1 MSTAAVKRYTVEEY
15 LAMERES
22 DVKHEFYDGEIFAM
36 AGAREGHNLIIGNL
50 VGELRTHLK
59 DGPCRVY
66 PSDMMVLCPS
76 GLRAYPDVSVVCD
89 EPQFEDD
96 RRQVLRNPLVVI
108 EVSSDSTATYDRIDK
123 FRHYGQIASLREFV
137 IVSHTLHRVEH
148 FARGPQPGKW
158 ILTEADGPESTIE
171 FPALGCSLPLNEI
184 YAKVVFEPVKR
195 ANVREL
201 PM

>member
-36 AGAREGHNLIIGNL
+36 AGAREGHNLIVGNL
-50 VGELRTHLK
+50 VKKIGNALD

-66 PSDMMVLCPS
+66 PSDMKVLCPS
-76 GLRAYPDVSVVCD
+76 GLRAYPDVSVVCA

-96 RRQVLRNPLVVI
+96 RREVLLNPLVIV
-108 EVSSDSTATYDRIDK
+108 EVSSDSTAMYDRIEK
-123 FRHYGQIASLREFV
+123 FRHYGQIESLREYV
-137 IVSHTLHRVEH
+137 IVSHTGHRVEH
-148 FARGPQPGKW
+148 FARDPQPGKW
-158 ILTEADGPESTIE
+158 VLTEADGPESTIE
-171 FPALGCSLPLNEI
+171 FPALGCSLPLSAI
-184 YAKVVFEPVKR
+184 YAKVVFEPIKHSH
-195 ANVREL
+195 VREL